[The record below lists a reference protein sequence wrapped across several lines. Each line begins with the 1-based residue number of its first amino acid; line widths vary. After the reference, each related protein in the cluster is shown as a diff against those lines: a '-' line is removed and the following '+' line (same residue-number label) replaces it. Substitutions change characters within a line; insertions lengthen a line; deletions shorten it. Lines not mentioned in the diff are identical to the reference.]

1 MEEMIK
7 IDYEVVVKYHG
18 DILILESKLNVS
30 VELLACNFAIITAKS
45 QDVIGELL
53 NYPQVEHI
61 ETPFLLNEQDLESF
75 TSTGITSFKQSTN
88 LTGSGV
94 ILGMIDSGIDYRL
107 PQFKDKEG
115 KSKILYY
122 WDQCINGNPPEGFK
136 TGTLYNNNDINESIQ
151 GKNIIPISPTN
162 KHGTHI
168 AGISAEIAPD
178 ANLIVVRVGTNKT
191 CSTAKSTDFMRAI
204 EFILTKSK
212 GLNMPVA
219 LNISYGSGEG
229 AHMGMS
235 LFEQYINQMSS
246 YWKNNIIVAAGNNA
260 DKGRHKSIEIK
271 DKMSKTEVEFV
282 IGRNEK
288 TLNINIWPDFAD
300 NFSVYLVS
308 PSNQSTK
315 PISLT
320 SGVIKN
326 IIDNTKIKGFY
337 FSVPPDQLVRRLII
351 QLTSDEYIT
360 PGVWKIV
367 FSPITVITGNIDL
380 YISEVERLNTE
391 TKFLSPTKKLTIT
404 LPGSAKQVFTVGS
417 YNTKTDLVSDFSGQG
432 DIERCMFKPDL
443 LAPGEGVTLLIPGGD
458 GKALSGTS
466 ISSAHATGIV
476 ALLFQWGIV
485 QKNDETLYGQKLKA
499 LLIRSARRKSN
510 FRYPSNSS
518 GYGYLYLSD
527 ISLNLVIEI
536 NKENLIYRSKKKN
549 KRKREP
555 RYVRQVLKGID
566 QLEVGFNLIHGPG
579 LEEALSKLDAIY
591 RYYKISDNF
600 GIVFT
605 NPSKLWYID
614 EVLTL
619 GNIKRSEYFAR
630 LAKMSVVSQGTSG
643 GTVALEDIG
652 ANYFKNNPNVSIS
665 GKGVFIAII
674 DSGIDYLHEDF
685 IYPDRTSKVAF
696 LWDQS
701 KDGKP
706 PKGFSIGTE
715 YTNEDINKAIQNND
729 ATLSVDEEGSGTMLS
744 GICAGLGNLN
754 KEYAGVA
761 EDAELIVVKMRKIGG
776 YYNNAMLYAAIEY
789 ITQKSLELKTPVVI
803 NISLGTNNMV
813 QLNSRVIEERTF
825 FTRGICLVAAT
836 GNEGNAQTHTSGQM
850 KFKEDINEIEIEVAE
865 DEPLLEIQVIV
876 NRPDKIKVGIV
887 SPSNEESR
895 LLEVSN
901 YNEITGL
908 FDLEGTEYLIT
919 YIYPTLYSGQQQ
931 ATITLINVTKGIWK
945 LRLVGQYITNG
956 RYEVYLQNRVFL
968 KPGTKFRDP
977 DPGNTINYPA
987 VYEDIISIGAYDTK
1001 NDNLWPQSSKG
1012 PTVEGSLKP
1021 AIVAPGVDII
1031 APYPGNKY
1039 ATITGTAA
1047 AAAYTSGAV
1056 ALYLQYTLVDRRYM
1070 NRGFVQQIR
1079 TYLRAGAKR
1088 SANISYPNYGYG
1100 YGLLNIKG
1108 VFDQLR

>member
-1 MEEMIK
+1 
-7 IDYEVVVKYHG
+7 
-18 DILILESKLNVS
+18 
-30 VELLACNFAIITAKS
+30 
-45 QDVIGELL
+45 
-53 NYPQVEHI
+53 
-61 ETPFLLNEQDLESF
+61 
-75 TSTGITSFKQSTN
+75 
-88 LTGSGV
+88 
-94 ILGMIDSGIDYRL
+94 
-107 PQFKDKEG
+107 
-115 KSKILYY
+115 
-122 WDQCINGNPPEGFK
+122 
-136 TGTLYNNNDINESIQ
+136 
-151 GKNIIPISPTN
+151 
-162 KHGTHI
+162 
-168 AGISAEIAPD
+168 
-178 ANLIVVRVGTNKT
+178 
-191 CSTAKSTDFMRAI
+191 
-204 EFILTKSK
+204 
-212 GLNMPVA
+212 
-219 LNISYGSGEG
+219 
-229 AHMGMS
+229 MS
-235 LFEQYINQMSS
+235 E
-246 YWKNNIIVAAGNNA
+246 
-260 DKGRHKSIEIK
+260 
-271 DKMSKTEVEFV
+271 
-282 IGRNEK
+282 
-288 TLNINIWPDFAD
+288 
-300 NFSVYLVS
+300 
-308 PSNQSTK
+308 
-315 PISLT
+315 
-320 SGVIKN
+320 
-326 IIDNTKIKGFY
+326 
-337 FSVPPDQLVRRLII
+337 
-351 QLTSDEYIT
+351 
-360 PGVWKIV
+360 
-367 FSPITVITGNIDL
+367 
-380 YISEVERLNTE
+380 
-391 TKFLSPTKKLTIT
+391 
-404 LPGSAKQVFTVGS
+404 
-417 YNTKTDLVSDFSGQG
+417 
-432 DIERCMFKPDL
+432 
-443 LAPGEGVTLLIPGGD
+443 
-458 GKALSGTS
+458 
-466 ISSAHATGIV
+466 
-476 ALLFQWGIV
+476 
-485 QKNDETLYGQKLKA
+485 
-499 LLIRSARRKSN
+499 
-510 FRYPSNSS
+510 
-518 GYGYLYLSD
+518 
-527 ISLNLVIEI
+527 
-536 NKENLIYRSKKKN
+536 
-549 KRKREP
+549 
-555 RYVRQVLKGID
+555 
-566 QLEVGFNLIHGPG
+566 
-579 LEEALSKLDAIY
+579 
-591 RYYKISDNF
+591 
-600 GIVFT
+600 
-605 NPSKLWYID
+605 
-614 EVLTL
+614 
-619 GNIKRSEYFAR
+619 
-630 LAKMSVVSQGTSG
+630 VSQGTSG

-652 ANYFKNNPNVSIS
+652 ANYFKNNPNVSIT

-696 LWDQS
+696 LWDQT
-701 KDGKP
+701 KDGNP
-706 PKGFSIGTE
+706 PKGFAIGTE
-715 YTNEDINKAIQNND
+715 YTKEDINKAIQNND

-761 EDAELIVVKMRKIGG
+761 EDAELIVIKMRKIGG

-825 FTRGICLVAAT
+825 FTRGICIVAAT

-1039 ATITGTAA
+1039 ATITGTAV